1 MLIERGS
8 GHAIWRQIEQSL
20 AGEIARRVLSP
31 GSKLP
36 PEPVLAERFGVN
48 RHTVRR
54 AVAALERDGLV
65 RIEQG
70 RGTFVQEHAVDY
82 MVSRRTRFS
91 ENLLLRDKSRRK
103 RLLRSTELPARGE
116 VARALGLRAGAMV
129 IRIEAVT
136 EVDERPLSH
145 SLHHFPGKR
154 FPGIAEVFRVERSVT
169 KTFARFDIAD
179 YTRQVTRISA
189 RMPDA
194 ELAAVLHQPRTRPV
208 LQTVAVNIDA
218 HGSPIEFGLTH
229 FAGDLVQ
236 LVIEPE

>member
-1 MLIERGS
+1 MPIERGL
-8 GHAIWRQIEQSL
+8 GQTIWRQIEQSL
-20 AGEIARRVLSP
+20 AGDIARRLLLP
-31 GSKLP
+31 GSRLP

-70 RGTFVQEHAVDY
+70 RGTFVQEHAVDF
-82 MVSRRTRFS
+82 MLSRRTRFS
-91 ENLLLRDKSRRK
+91 ENLLLRDKTRRK
-103 RLLRSTELPARGE
+103 RLLRSAEIPARGE
-116 VARALGLRAGAMV
+116 LARALALKPGSMV

-136 EVDERPLSH
+136 EVDSRPLSH
-145 SLHHFPGKR
+145 SLHHFPARR
-154 FPGIAEVFRVERSVT
+154 FPGLVEVFEAERSVT
-169 KTFARFDIAD
+169 KTLARFDIAD
-179 YTRQVTRISA
+179 YTRRVTRISA

-208 LQTVAVNIDA
+208 LQSVAVNIDND
-218 HGSPIEFGLTH
+218 GKPIEFGLTH

-236 LVIEPE
+236 LVVEPE